1 MIQNGLFYCYEVAW
15 LSRRECVFGR
25 SRTDFARTLRSVWRA
40 VWVRKGLTGERFDPA
55 SSLVCVPHPD
65 SSVAA
70 SSTPPASHL
79 RTSCCRS
86 TVQKHSN
93 YIVVYICAAMF

>member
-1 MIQNGLFYCYEVAW
+1 M
-15 LSRRECVFGR
+15 SRRECEFGR
-25 SRTDFARTLRSVWRA
+25 SRTDFARTLRSVWRV
-40 VWVRKGLTGERFDPA
+40 VWVRTGLTGERFDPA
-55 SSLVCVPHPD
+55 SSLVCVRRPD

-70 SSTPPASHL
+70 SNTPPVSHL

-93 YIVVYICAAMF
+93 SIAVSMCAAMFLSVAYFVNN